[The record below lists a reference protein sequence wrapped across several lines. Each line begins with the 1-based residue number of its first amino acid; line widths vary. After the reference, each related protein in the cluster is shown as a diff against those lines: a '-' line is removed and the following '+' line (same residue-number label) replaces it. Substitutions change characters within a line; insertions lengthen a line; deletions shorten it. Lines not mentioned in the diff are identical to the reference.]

1 MWQWQDSNLQQY
13 HTFRMPPYLRIRTAS
28 PGAPGALPFRYT
40 TIKFIVNI
48 SNNIGNPK
56 YFKEKFETL
65 PRFELGPLGLQPS
78 AFAILTTESYKSG
91 WPDSNRRTS
100 APKADEINLTPLHPD
115 NCGTGRNRTADTRIF
130 NPLLYLLSYST
141 NCGPHENR
149 THTLRVSI

>member
-56 YFKEKFETL
+56 YFTEKFETL

-78 AFAILTTESYKSG
+78 AFAILTTESYKSR
-91 WPDSNRRTS
+91 WPDSNRRALVPKTS
-100 APKADEINLTPLHPD
+100 EINHSSTPRGQAGLKLPTFKLFTVWYYSAYVVLD
-115 NCGTGRNRTADTRIF
+115 GIEPPTRGSSIHC
-130 NPLLYLLSYST
+130 ST
-141 NCGPHENR
+141 Y
-149 THTLRVSI
+149 